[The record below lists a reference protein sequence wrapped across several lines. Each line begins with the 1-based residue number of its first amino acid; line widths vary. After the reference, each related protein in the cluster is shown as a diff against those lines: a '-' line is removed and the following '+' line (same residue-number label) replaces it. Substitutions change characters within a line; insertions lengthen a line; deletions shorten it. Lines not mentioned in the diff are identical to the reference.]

1 MAALWYISIVLQFF
15 FNKLLNGYEV
25 DEFQNNCTI
34 HH

>member
-15 FNKLLNGYEV
+15 NKELKVYEV
-25 DEFQNNCTI
+25 AKFQNNCTV